1 MHSTSAILEGVE
13 LVGPVDQFVTFGP
26 ASGGMMGVKVRGPL
40 CEGEVLLHG
49 AHVTRFV
56 PLGGEPLL
64 FMSERAVFR
73 DGAAIRGGVP
83 VIFPWFG
90 PRAGHPESPM
100 HGLVRTRQWRL
111 LRVMASADGVVDVV
125 LGIGDC
131 EETRR
136 IWDHPFHV
144 ELSVRFGAELGIR
157 MAVRNTGSEAFD
169 CEMAFHPYFVV
180 GDIRKVGV
188 RGLRG
193 ATYISKTEGMARKVD
208 VAEEVRFEGETDRV
222 YLGATGECVMEEPG
236 RRTVFFEKSGSRS
249 TVVWNPWVAKAAAMA
264 DFGDEEWPGMICVEQ
279 ANAADD
285 ALQIGAGQVFEMS
298 AVYRVEASSR

>member
-1 MHSTSAILEGVE
+1 MDGNLLLGKYAFDERS
-13 LVGPVDQFVTFGP
+13 
-26 ASGGMMGVKVRGPL
+26 SGGCGVGGTGGSVCHVRSGFGWDDGCEGARSIVRGRSASPW
-40 CEGEVLLHG
+40 G
-49 AHVTRFV
+49 ACDPIRAV
-56 PLGGEPLL
+56 GGGAALVH
-64 FMSERAVFR
+64 ERAR
-73 DGAAIRGGVP
+73 
-83 VIFPWFG
+83 
-90 PRAGHPESPM
+90 
-100 HGLVRTRQWRL
+100 
-111 LRVMASADGVVDVV
+111 DVV
-125 LGIGDC
+125 LGIDDC

-264 DFGDEEWPGMICVEQ
+264 DFGDEEWPRMICVEQ

-298 AVYRVEASSR
+298 AVYRVEASPR